1 MATLAYTRSGAGTPL
16 VVLHGFGSSRHAW
29 DPVVPALAGRFDVLA
44 VDLPGFGDSGPLPA
58 GAAPAPAALA
68 AAVAGLLD
76 DLGITDPHVAGN
88 SLGGWVALELADIR
102 PVASLTLLSPAGL
115 WRGSVPLYQ
124 RASLRATRW
133 LSQHAAGALSR
144 LVSYRLGRALVLGQT
159 HGRPFRVSPG
169 YARTAIR
176 AMGTCPGFDA
186 TMKASATGYR
196 AGPPIGA
203 PVTVAFGSRD
213 HLLVR
218 RSRQLGELPPGTRH
232 AALPHCGHV
241 PMADDPPAV
250 AALITAS
257 AACARPSERQAAR

>member
-1 MATLAYTRSGAGTPL
+1 MA
-16 VVLHGFGSSRHAW
+16 GS
-29 DPVVPALAGRFDVLA
+29 
-44 VDLPGFGDSGPLPA
+44 
-58 GAAPAPAALA
+58 
-68 AAVAGLLD
+68 
-76 DLGITDPHVAGN
+76 I
-88 SLGGWVALELADIR
+88 
-102 PVASLTLLSPAGL
+102 
-115 WRGSVPLYQ
+115 PLYQ

-133 LSQHAAGALSR
+133 LSQHAASALSR
-144 LVSYRLGRALVLGQT
+144 LVSPRLGRALVLGQT
-159 HGRPFRVSPG
+159 HGRPFPVSPG

-218 RSRQLGELPPGTRH
+218 RSRQLGELPLSTRR
-232 AALPHCGHV
+232 AALPRCGHV

-250 AALITAS
+250 AVLITRLSFAVRQLGELPLSTRRAALPRCGHVPMADDPPAVAVLITAS
-257 AACARPSERQAAR
+257 AARARPAEQAAR

>member
-1 MATLAYTRSGAGTPL
+1 M
-16 VVLHGFGSSRHAW
+16 
-29 DPVVPALAGRFDVLA
+29 
-44 VDLPGFGDSGPLPA
+44 
-58 GAAPAPAALA
+58 
-68 AAVAGLLD
+68 
-76 DLGITDPHVAGN
+76 
-88 SLGGWVALELADIR
+88 ALELAGIR
-102 PVASLTLLSPAGL
+102 PAASLTLLSPAGL

-159 HGRPFRVSPG
+159 HGRPFRLSPG
-169 YARTAIR
+169 YARAAIR

-218 RSRQLGELPPGTRH
+218 RSRQLGELPPSTRR

-250 AALITAS
+250 AALITTS
-257 AACARPSERQAAR
+257 AARARPAEQAAR